1 MNLKI
6 KHEQLNDSH
15 YLVLNGEIDIYTAP
29 KLKEV
34 LIPLSEEKRKDI
46 IIDLQQIDFMDNT
59 GLGIFIKV
67 LKSLKKND
75 STLKLRGLTDH
86 VHRLFDVSGLT
97 EVMDIGKKP
106 EFFPQKV

>member
-6 KHEQLNDSH
+6 KHEQLNDAH
-15 YLVLNGEIDIYTAP
+15 YLVLNGEIDVYTAP

-75 STLKLRGLTDH
+75 STLKLRGLTDR

-97 EVMDIGKKP
+97 EVMDIGKKT
-106 EFFPQKV
+106 EYFPQKV